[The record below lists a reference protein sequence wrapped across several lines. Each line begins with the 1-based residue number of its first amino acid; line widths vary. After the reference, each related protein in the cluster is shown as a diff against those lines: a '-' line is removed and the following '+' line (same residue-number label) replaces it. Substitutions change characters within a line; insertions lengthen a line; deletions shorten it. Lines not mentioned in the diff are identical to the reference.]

1 MYGEFHYV
9 VWDDDYITYHLAT
22 TILIHFNL
30 ENETY
35 IFCISLVVVP

>member
-22 TILIHFNL
+22 TILIHL